1 MSGRPLLA
9 VHLARTLP
17 VWSSIRSVSSPS
29 ALTRNNLSVAATSGA
44 TVTSGTGGIGASA
57 GAGALLVEINRND
70 PQAGQG
76 KLCREAASCARRPAD
91 GGLPNNAISTGPVSS
106 RRLRVSWWPSASKAK
121 SGTAGPASAEIV
133 GPIARDRMPAA
144 RARMKLIRSQ
154 RSAGLSVPAKPG
166 IAPFAFPWLIHQNRS
181 PSLCAKRWGA
191 VKSAGRTASAAA
203 AGPSPSP
210 PAPWQN
216 AQFSTYSRAPCSTEW
231 AA

>member
-44 TVTSGTGGIGASA
+44 TVTSGTGGCASGGAARCWSRSTA
-57 GAGALLVEINRND
+57 TTRRLDRANF
-70 PQAGQG
+70 
-76 KLCREAASCARRPAD
+76 CREAASCARRTGD
-91 GGLPNNAISTGPVSS
+91 GGSPNNAINTGPVSS
-106 RRLRVSWWPSASKAK
+106 RRLRVSWRPSVSKAK

-133 GPIARDRMPAA
+133 GPTARDRMPAA

-203 AGPSPSP
+203 AGPSPLP
-210 PAPWQN
+210 PAP
-216 AQFSTYSRAPCSTEW
+216 
-231 AA
+231 